1 MKKLLALLIAL
12 MMMVPAVVGLADDEV
27 TITLWTYPIGA
38 WGQEATVN
46 EIIANFNAA
55 YPNIKVNVQYLDYT
69 NGDAQVSTAIE
80 AGTTPD
86 IVMEGPERLVTTWG
100 AAGKMLDL
108 SDLWTEEALADI
120 SATSE
125 AVVAACKSTDGV
137 YYEYPLC
144 MTTHCMVIN
153 YNDFEAAG
161 ALQYID
167 VEKHTWTT
175 EGFVNALRAL
185 AAAGFMPTGTVYCG
199 GQGGD
204 QGTRALAMN
213 LYSASFTNPEHT
225 AYTMDSENGLKGLQL
240 LVDLCK
246 EGVLEYDPGIVAGD
260 EIALFCNSTLSMG
273 FCWNAS
279 AAVSNQASLAD
290 DVKVFPMAFP
300 SDDGIP
306 ELCGGIWGF
315 GIFDNGDAARAEAAK
330 TFIRFVCDD
339 AVQGPASVYASGFF
353 PVRASFGDIY
363 AGTEKAANAD
373 YAIFMPYLGD
383 YYNVTS
389 GWAVQRTEW
398 WNMLQRIFAGGDVAA
413 EVGVY
418 INNSN
423 AAIGQ

>member
-55 YPNIKVNVQYLDYT
+55 HPNIKVNVQYLDYT

-175 EGFVNALRAL
+175 EGFVNALR
-185 AAAGFMPTGTVYCG
+185 GWRR
-199 GQGGD
+199 
-204 QGTRALAMN
+204 RALCPPA
-213 LYSASFTNPEHT
+213 PCT
-225 AYTMDSENGLKGLQL
+225 A
-240 LVDLCK
+240 
-246 EGVLEYDPGIVAGD
+246 
-260 EIALFCNSTLSMG
+260 
-273 FCWNAS
+273 
-279 AAVSNQASLAD
+279 
-290 DVKVFPMAFP
+290 
-300 SDDGIP
+300 
-306 ELCGGIWGF
+306 
-315 GIFDNGDAARAEAAK
+315 AARAATRA
-330 TFIRFVCDD
+330 
-339 AVQGPASVYASGFF
+339 PAPS
-353 PVRASFGDIY
+353 P
-363 AGTEKAANAD
+363 
-373 YAIFMPYLGD
+373 
-383 YYNVTS
+383 
-389 GWAVQRTEW
+389 
-398 WNMLQRIFAGGDVAA
+398 
-413 EVGVY
+413 
-418 INNSN
+418 
-423 AAIGQ
+423 